1 MFEGETIKQLH
12 GQIEQLRL
20 ENELLKAEMREF
32 ELLKAKL
39 SDYELLK
46 TRIQELE
53 AKLAQYEN
61 AHTPPSLRRGRNR
74 KKDQDK
80 NDKGKPGQKIGHKG
94 VTRPYATPDRQ
105 VEVKMDRCPDCG
117 TDLGAPF
124 RIDTKII
131 EEIPEPQPIIVTE
144 YKIGHYI
151 CPCCRKKVVASDP
164 GCPHE
169 GKFGNNVIAQ
179 ATLLKYDGRM
189 PHRIIQDAMMRLF
202 GLKISP
208 ATILDLT
215 RRAAD
220 AVQSEY
226 DAILKKIRGAPILYV
241 DETSIHV
248 QGERHWIWTF
258 STPSESFFVIRKSRG
273 MKVLT
278 EVLTRRFKGIIVCD
292 GWKPYARFTNRI
304 QRCWAHLLR
313 ESKEIAEKFEEAIPL
328 HNALKE
334 LYEILTEALENDPP
348 PEVRRYLCHLA
359 RKVLRQW
366 IMKEYSIEKVRK
378 FIGKI
383 NNGFDY
389 WFTFIINPGVEPT
402 NNRAERAL
410 RPHVVLRKI
419 LGTLRNDKGTSI
431 HERIMTTLA
440 TWGQKGLNSLQMLTA
455 KLAS

>member
-1 MFEGETIKQLH
+1 MDEGETNKQLR
-12 GQIEQLRL
+12 EENYQLKR
-20 ENELLKAEMREF
+20 ENELLKA
-32 ELLKAKL
+32 K
-39 SDYELLK
+39 
-46 TRIQELE
+46 IIELE
-53 AKLAQYEN
+53 ARLAQYEN

-74 KKDQDK
+74 KKDQDE
-80 NDKGKPGQKIGHKG
+80 NYKGKPGQKIGHNG
-94 VTRPYATPDRQ
+94 VTRPYAAPDRQ
-105 VEVKMDRCPDCG
+105 VEVTMDRCPDCG
-117 TDLGAPF
+117 SDLGTPF
-124 RIDTKII
+124 KIDSKII

-144 YKIGHYI
+144 YKIAHYI
-151 CPCCRKKVVASDP
+151 CPCCHKKVVAIDP

-179 ATLLKYDGRM
+179 ATLLKYEGRM
-189 PHRIIQDAMMRLF
+189 PHRRIHDAMMRLF
-202 GLKISP
+202 GLKMSP

-220 AVQSEY
+220 AVRSEY
-226 DAILKKIRGAPILYV
+226 DSILNNIRCAPILYV

-248 QGERHWIWTF
+248 QGEIHWIWSF

-273 MKVLT
+273 MKVLM
-278 EVLTRRFKGIIVCD
+278 EILTRRFKGIIVCD

-313 ESKEIAEKFEEAIPL
+313 ESKDISEKFGEAIPL

-334 LYEILTEALENDPP
+334 LYEILTKALENDPP
-348 PEVRRYLCHLA
+348 PKVRKTLWQLA
-359 RKVLRQW
+359 REALRHW
-366 IMKEYSIEKVRK
+366 TLKEYSIEKVRK

-389 WFTFIINPGVEPT
+389 WFTFIIYPGVEPT

-440 TWGQKGLNSLQMLTA
+440 TWGQKGLNSLQMLTE

>member
-1 MFEGETIKQLH
+1 MDEGEINRQLRELV
-12 GQIEQLRL
+12 EQLKH
-20 ENELLKAEMREF
+20 ENDLLR
-32 ELLKAKL
+32 AKV
-39 SDYELLK
+39 
-46 TRIQELE
+46 IELE
-53 AKLAQYEN
+53 ARLAQYEN
-61 AHTPPSLRRGRNR
+61 AHTPPSLKRGRNR
-74 KKDQDK
+74 KKDREKDI
-80 NDKGKPGQKIGHKG
+80 KGKPGQKSGHKG
-94 VTRPYATPDRQ
+94 VTRTYVAPDRQ
-105 VEVKMDRCPDCG
+105 VEVTMDHCPDCG
-117 TDLGAPF
+117 AKLGSPF
-124 RIDTKII
+124 RIDSKII
-131 EEIPEPQPIIVTE
+131 EEIPEPQPIIITE
-144 YKIGHYI
+144 YKISHYR
-151 CPCCRKKVVASDP
+151 CACCQKEVVATDP

-179 ATLLKYDGRM
+179 ATLLKYKGRM
-189 PHRIIQDAMMRLF
+189 PHRKIHDAMMRLF

-226 DAILKKIRGAPILYV
+226 DAILNKIRGAPILYV

-278 EVLTRRFKGIIVCD
+278 EVLTRRFKGIIVCN

-313 ESKEIAEKFEEAIPL
+313 ESKDIAEKFEEAIPL

-334 LYEILTEALENDPP
+334 LYEILTKAMENDPP
-348 PEVRRYLCHLA
+348 PKVRKIIWQLA
-359 RKVLRQW
+359 REALRHW

-383 NNGFDY
+383 NNGLDY
-389 WFTFIINPGVEPT
+389 WFTFILNPGVEPT

-440 TWGQKGLNSLQMLTA
+440 TWGQKGLNRLQMLTM